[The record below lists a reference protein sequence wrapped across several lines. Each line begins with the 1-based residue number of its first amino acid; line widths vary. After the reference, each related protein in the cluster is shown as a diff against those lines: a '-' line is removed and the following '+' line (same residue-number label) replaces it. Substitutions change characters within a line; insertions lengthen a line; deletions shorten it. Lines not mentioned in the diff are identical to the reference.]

1 MKDFKKQR
9 TDKKR
14 EFKNEFKEKV
24 AVKAKEINSTQKG
37 ENKKGVAV
45 VKLWKHL
52 YILCFFVYNKNIPF
66 FIKLKKKFNNNIKKI
81 VIFEF
86 TN

>member
-24 AVKAKEINSTQKG
+24 AVKAKEINATQKG
-37 ENKKGVAV
+37 ENKKGEDR
-45 VKLWKHL
+45 KER
-52 YILCFFVYNKNIPF
+52 I
-66 FIKLKKKFNNNIKKI
+66 
-81 VIFEF
+81 
-86 TN
+86 